1 MFEQMR
7 SQMKAMMNMD
17 ESDME
22 KMAKGQKP
30 MPMPQMKQKKGRG
43 KNKGRFRI

>member
-1 MFEQMR
+1 
-7 SQMKAMMNMD
+7 MKSMMNMD
-17 ESDME
+17 EADME

-30 MPMPQMKQKKGRG
+30 MPMPSMKVKKGRG